1 VTILELMKLSF
12 DATEEVESVTARL
25 VAAHRFQR
33 TAAGALSD
41 ALMRESSARLCKIL
55 TLEAAA
61 RRKAPKEKD
70 VPLPGR
76 LTKGGKK
83 RK

>member
-1 VTILELMKLSF
+1 VTILELMKLNF
-12 DATEEVESVTARL
+12 DATEEVESITARL

-55 TLEAAA
+55 ALENPPKRRA
-61 RRKAPKEKD
+61 RKGEKH
-70 VPLPGR
+70 GAS
-76 LTKGGKK
+76 
-83 RK
+83 